1 MSVLLQGIKFID
13 EHNGFVTALATA
25 FIGGFTATLWGV
37 NRRQGFDTRT
47 IQRAYVKIS
56 HPPPGVERLD
66 DSGNIWLTISIKN
79 YGQTPATVSDVVLR
93 PLVVPRGEPLPR
105 VPNYSMEIKWPV
117 IRAFLVTNDEFFLS
131 RFCTISTDEMSKVK
145 GLISD
150 LYLVGFV
157 DYIDKFRQRH
167 RGGYARQYQPMMDKG
182 SRDPTERDFAQLNN
196 LTVVAQDGYNYDR
209 VRLRGEGG
217 DWSRNI

>member
-1 MSVLLQGIKFID
+1 MSVLLQVIKFVD

-25 FIGGFTATLWGV
+25 FIGCFTATLWMV

-56 HPPPGVERLD
+56 HPPPGVGRLD

-79 YGQTPATVSDVVLR
+79 YGQTPATVSDVVLGR
-93 PLVVPRGEPLPR
+93 WLSHPANHCQECPTTRWKLKGPS
-105 VPNYSMEIKWPV
+105 YAHFS
-117 IRAFLVTNDEFFLS
+117 VTNDQFFLS
-131 RFCTISTDEMSKVK
+131 RFCTISTDEMNKVK

-157 DYIDKFRQRH
+157 DYSDQFGQRH
-167 RGGYARQYQPMMDKG
+167 RGGYARQYQPMFDKG
-182 SRDPTERDFAQLNN
+182 REFAQQNN
-196 LTVVAQDGYNYDR
+196 LTVVARDGYNYDR

-217 DWSRNI
+217 DWS

>member
-1 MSVLLQGIKFID
+1 MSVLLQVIKFVD
-13 EHNGFVTALATA
+13 EHNGFVTALASA
-25 FIGGFTATLWGV
+25 FIGWFTATLWVV

-66 DSGNIWLTISIKN
+66 ASGNIWLTISIKN

-93 PLVVPRGEPLPR
+93 PLVVPHGEPLPR
-105 VPNYSMEIKWPV
+105 VPDYSMEIEWPV

-145 GLISD
+145 SLIFD

-157 DYIDKFRQRH
+157 DYIDQFRQRH
-167 RGGYARQYQPMMDKG
+167 RGGYARQYQQMLDQR
-182 SRDPTERDFAQLNN
+182 SRYATDIEFVKRNN
-196 LTVVAQDGYNYDR
+196 LAVVAQDGYNYDR
-209 VRLRGEGG
+209 VRLPGKGG

>member
-1 MSVLLQGIKFID
+1 MSVLWQVINFVD
-13 EHNGFVTALATA
+13 EYNGLFTALASA
-25 FIGGFTATLWGV
+25 LIGGFTATIWVV
-37 NRRQGFDTRT
+37 NRQQGFDTRT

-93 PLVVPRGEPLPR
+93 PLVVPHGEPLPR
-105 VPNYSMEIKWPV
+105 APDYSMEIKGPV

-131 RFCTISTDEMSKVK
+131 RFCTISTDEMNKVK

-157 DYIDKFRQRH
+157 DYSDQFGQRH
-167 RGGYARQYQPMMDKG
+167 RGGYARQYQPMFDKG
-182 SRDPTERDFAQLNN
+182 REFAQQNN
-196 LTVVAQDGYNYDR
+196 LTVVARDGYNYDR

-217 DWSRNI
+217 DWS